1 MRIATRNAFEAGLA
15 TLQRRQEELARSQ
28 EQLTTGKRVARAGD
42 DPAAAARAERA
53 LAGMGRADTAKR
65 SVDASATVMTLGEA
79 ALGDSISILQQ
90 ARESLVAAG
99 GGALGDPER
108 RMFGEALRSLR
119 DQLFEVANRGD
130 GAGRYLF
137 GGQGADSPPFV
148 DAPGGVSFAG
158 TPGMARTA
166 DGMPLALDGQAT
178 FLAVPTGNG
187 VFETRAGAGVT
198 QAWIG
203 PGQVTD
209 PAALTGDT
217 YRIVFDVD
225 AAGVTTYAVLQ
236 NGAPTAVTA
245 APYLSGQAIAIDGMA
260 VQVTGVPA
268 DGDGFDLVPSAAS
281 NNPFAVLD
289 AAATDLETAG
299 RSGPQVAQTVSDALR
314 DLDSVMVTMQA
325 QRTAVGEA
333 LVRVDTETSRLDSQE
348 VRAKTERSNA
358 EDLDMVEAL
367 SEFQLRQTGYDA
379 ALKSY
384 SMVQRLSLFDYLNR

>member
-90 ARESLVAAG
+90 AREALVAAG

-108 RMFGEALRSLR
+108 RMFSEALQSLR

-158 TPGMARTA
+158 TPGITRTA
-166 DGMPLALDGQAT
+166 NGMPLALDGQAT

-209 PAALTGDT
+209 PSALTGST
-217 YRIVFDVD
+217 YTVQFSV
-225 AAGVTTYAVLQ
+225 AGGATTYAILRD
-236 NGAPTAVTA
+236 GAPTSVTA
-245 APYLSGQAIAIDGMA
+245 APYTAGAAITVDGMSFEILGA
-260 VQVTGVPA
+260 PA
-268 DGDGFDLVPSAAS
+268 NGDSFDVVPSSGTGNIFTTLDTAAQ
-281 NNPFAVLD
+281 AL
-289 AAATDLETAG
+289 ATGG
-299 RSGPQVAQTVSDALR
+299 RSAAQRAQTTSDALR
-314 DLDSVMVTMQA
+314 DVDAALAVLQA
-325 QRTAVGEA
+325 QRTRAGEA
-333 LVRVDTETSRLDSQE
+333 LNHADGETSRLDDLKLATQS
-348 VRAKTERSNA
+348 ERSAA
-358 EDLDMVEAL
+358 EDLDMTAAI
-367 SEFQLRQTGYDA
+367 SEFQNRQTGYDA

-384 SMVQRLSLFDYLNR
+384 SLVQRLSLFDYLR

>member
-53 LAGMGRADTAKR
+53 LAGMERADTAKR

-79 ALGDSISILQQ
+79 ALGDSIAILQQ
-90 ARESLVAAG
+90 ARQELVAAG

-108 RMFGEALRSLR
+108 RMFSESLRSLR
-119 DQLFEVANRGD
+119 EQLLEVANRSD

-158 TPGMARTA
+158 TPGVTRTVG
-166 DGMPLALDGQAT
+166 GMPLALDGRAS

-209 PAALTGDT
+209 PSALTGSDYT
-217 YRIVFDVD
+217 VQFSVSGG
-225 AAGVTTYAVLQ
+225 ATTYAILRD
-236 NGAPTAVTA
+236 GAPTAVTA
-245 APYLSGQAIAIDGMA
+245 APYTSGAAITVDGMSFEI
-260 VQVTGVPA
+260 TGTPA
-268 DGDGFDLVPSAAS
+268 PGDTFDIVPSSGTGNVFTTLDTAAQ
-281 NNPFAVLD
+281 AL
-289 AAATDLETAG
+289 ATGNRTTAQ
-299 RSGPQVAQTVSDALR
+299 RAQTLSDALR
-314 DLDSVMVTMQA
+314 DVDAALAVLQA
-325 QRTAVGEA
+325 QRTRAGEA
-333 LVRVDTETSRLDSQE
+333 LNHADGETGRLDDLKLASQS
-348 VRAKTERSNA
+348 ERSAA
-358 EDLDMVEAL
+358 EDLDMTAAI
-367 SEFQLRQTGYDA
+367 SDFQNRQTGYDA

-384 SMVQRLSLFDYLNR
+384 SLVQRLSLFDYLR